1 MDRQDYGFGDRL
13 LHRLALGITPIA
25 RASFDVDAL
34 VSGRH
39 ETGEEG
45 RHVFVSGLARAGT
58 TILMRTLYE
67 TGAFRSLTYRDMP
80 FVLMPCLWKR
90 MSRPFRR
97 SRAAQERAHGDG
109 ILVDFD
115 SPEAFEEVFW
125 RVFCAEDYIA
135 ADHLRPHDVD
145 EDVLDA
151 FRAYVR
157 RIVACADNPGLRRYL
172 SKNNNNLLRL
182 GALHAAFPEA
192 LIVIP
197 FRDPLQHARSL
208 YNQDR
213 KFRERHAV
221 DAFSRDY
228 MRWLGHHEFGLTH
241 KPFRFAG
248 NEPVVLAD
256 YTPADINYWLAIWI
270 NTYNHVL
277 ATAPDGC
284 RFFCYE
290 TFCADPS
297 AALGP
302 LLAAAG
308 LEPVT
313 DGLDAMIRTPPAGDT
328 QGAHGAL
335 LDQALQIYAR
345 LQARTA

>member
-1 MDRQDYGFGDRL
+1 LDRQDYGFGDRL

-25 RASFDVDAL
+25 RASFDIDAL
-34 VSGRH
+34 VSGQRDTN
-39 ETGEEG
+39 EAG

-67 TGAFRSLTYRDMP
+67 TGAFCSLTYRDMP

-90 MSRPFRR
+90 MSRPFRHTR
-97 SRAAQERAHGDG
+97 EASERAHGDG
-109 ILVDFD
+109 IQVNFD

-125 RVFCAEDYIA
+125 RIFCAPDYIA

-145 EDVLDA
+145 DEVLDA
-151 FRAYVR
+151 FRAYVQ
-157 RIVACADNPGLRRYL
+157 RIVACADNRGPERYL

-182 GALHAAFPEA
+182 GALRQAFPGA

-213 KFRERHAV
+213 KFRERHAA
-221 DAFSRDY
+221 DTFSRDY

-241 KPFRFAG
+241 KPFRFTG
-248 NEPVVLAD
+248 QEPVSLQD
-256 YTPADINYWLAIWI
+256 YTPDDINYWLAVWI
-270 NTYNHVL
+270 NAYRHVL

-284 RFFCYE
+284 ILFCYE
-290 TFCADPS
+290 SLCSDP
-297 AALGP
+297 AATLGR
-302 LLAAAG
+302 LFDTAG
-308 LEPVT
+308 LPLDT
-313 DGLDAMIRTPPAGDT
+313 GGLDTLIRKPPAGDMD
-328 QGAHGAL
+328 GASADL
-335 LDQALQIYAR
+335 LEQAREIYR
-345 LQARTA
+345 QLQARA